1 MKPILFAEAQTDF
14 TTNGIGRLSDAI
26 SCTVTEERNGQYE
39 LHMEYPI
46 DGHLMEEVAYSRII
60 YATAADN
67 KGPQPFRIYR
77 ITKPLSGIVEID
89 AEHVPS
95 SITSLI
101 IRNQPALTDFTCP
114 SLSGVTTLWL
124 ENVGTTVDTQAI
136 IEALQT
142 GARVRIFG
150 FTWNLDDQDD
160 ISDMFDILDT
170 MRGLDQ
176 NGDNVATAQVYGTI
190 HVPSITG
197 DVIAHANARYPD
209 VTITYDHVSATI
221 RYLDNDGTVLGTET
235 ILDGAAPAHTPVL
248 TTKEDNRY
256 YYTFLGWGRNAGGSV
271 DQDIFSDTTGDITTY
286 AIYSLVEKTFTV
298 RFYNG
303 TVLMDTYTSVAYGA
317 NVNYETE
324 PSYNGI
330 GNPGDYVFTGWSP
343 MPENITADTDCYAQ
357 YQFVGTYFRQY
368 LTDTLVAYNDTM
380 GLTAIGDYAFAGL
393 TNLRSVS
400 MPSLLSLPNSMF
412 KGATSLE
419 TVNFPAA
426 LATNSE
432 VFTQSTVMEVL
443 TLPEVSILNST
454 NLVNSMSALK
464 ELRLPKNTS
473 SLATAIV
480 MCNALELLDIGVTGT
495 VGQVLS
501 GSYFRNLTYIIA
513 RNTSAV
519 ATPAGSTIFNASSPI
534 GKGTGK
540 ILVPRA
546 MVESYKADSS
556 WGRYS
561 AVIEAIEDNP
571 DICG

>member
-1 MKPILFAEAQTDF
+1 
-14 TTNGIGRLSDAI
+14 
-26 SCTVTEERNGQYE
+26 
-39 LHMEYPI
+39 
-46 DGHLMEEVAYSRII
+46 
-60 YATAADN
+60 
-67 KGPQPFRIYR
+67 
-77 ITKPLSGIVEID
+77 
-89 AEHVPS
+89 
-95 SITSLI
+95 
-101 IRNQPALTDFTCP
+101 
-114 SLSGVTTLWL
+114 
-124 ENVGTTVDTQAI
+124 
-136 IEALQT
+136 
-142 GARVRIFG
+142 
-150 FTWNLDDQDD
+150 
-160 ISDMFDILDT
+160 
-170 MRGLDQ
+170 
-176 NGDNVATAQVYGTI
+176 
-190 HVPSITG
+190 
-197 DVIAHANARYPD
+197 
-209 VTITYDHVSATI
+209 
-221 RYLDNDGTVLGTET
+221 
-235 ILDGAAPAHTPVL
+235 
-248 TTKEDNRY
+248 
-256 YYTFLGWGRNAGGSV
+256 
-271 DQDIFSDTTGDITTY
+271 
-286 AIYSLVEKTFTV
+286 
-298 RFYNG
+298 
-303 TVLMDTYTSVAYGA
+303 
-317 NVNYETE
+317 
-324 PSYNGI
+324 
-330 GNPGDYVFTGWSP
+330 
-343 MPENITADTDCYAQ
+343 MPENITVDTDCYAQ

-368 LTDTLVAYNDTM
+368 LTDTLVAYTDTM

-501 GSYFRNLTYIIA
+501 GSYFRNLRYLIA
-513 RNTSAV
+513 RNASAV
-519 ATPAGSTIFNASSPI
+519 ATPAGSTIFNTSSPI